1 MNNGDKIKEND
12 EPKDIEILTFLP
24 LASSIQLEQVELF
37 LKENS
42 KNLSILA
49 SELSRI
55 GGNNVS
61 VITKRIMYRTF
72 SNYIGQFFSWD
83 GAKGK
88 QPFKEL
94 LLAQVIIRAVRLNTA
109 TASASEHEIVNAIKG
124 WLLKAKARH
133 ENYLKKNNQDKQK
146 DMEGTE
152 VEGELEATGD

>member
-94 LLAQVIIRAVRLNTA
+94 LLAQVIIKKIWRGQKWK
-109 TASASEHEIVNAIKG
+109 ASWKRQETKLWFH
-124 WLLKAKARH
+124 
-133 ENYLKKNNQDKQK
+133 LKKCNIIILSTN
-146 DMEGTE
+146 
-152 VEGELEATGD
+152 